1 MSEKCLGRKEIQAER
16 TGELLDVNF
25 ITRHTIGSPFLS
37 VYCTSRRVIK
47 AEGKVTFNS
56 PQSAVFPEK
65 YSLKCLTAIM
75 KFINKNKE
83 SSKTYTFIGQM
94 DMTTMS
100 LIADQKDLFIP

>member
-1 MSEKCLGRKEIQAER
+1 MSEKGLGRKEIQTER
-16 TGELLDVNF
+16 TGELLDMNF
-25 ITRHTIGSPFLS
+25 IARHTIGSTFLS

-47 AEGKVTFNS
+47 AEGKVSFNS

-75 KFINKNKE
+75 EFINKNKE
-83 SSKTYTFIGQM
+83 SGKTCTFIGQM
-94 DMTTMS
+94 DIATMS